1 MTNTSSSS
9 SSISLRGS
17 ALKWVDLLNES
28 VHTSDDQDIGD
39 IEAVN
44 REFIVVKRGFVK
56 VHRYFIPAGK
66 IEGWDGNVLWLKITE
81 DEVKQKYENNNAI
94 PDPARYLTKDY
105 ENYYA
110 YGIYP
115 PIGWLPVRY
124 AVPSYPVPT
133 ITTTHEQQPLVFKCD
148 LCGSTF
154 GTDEEY
160 AEHVKIAH

>member
-1 MTNTSSSS
+1 MNNTSSSP
-9 SSISLRGS
+9 SISVRGS

-44 REFIVVKRGFVK
+44 REFIVIKRGFVN
-56 VHRYFIPAGK
+56 VHRYFIPANK

-133 ITTTHEQQPLVFKCD
+133 ITTHEQQPLVFKCD

-154 GTDEEY
+154 RTDEEY
-160 AEHVKIAH
+160 GEHVTTAH

>member
-1 MTNTSSSS
+1 MNNTSSSR
-9 SSISLRGS
+9 SISVRGS

-44 REFIVVKRGFVK
+44 REFIVIKRGFVN
-56 VHRYFIPAGK
+56 VHRYFIPANK

-81 DEVKQKYENNNAI
+81 DEVKQKYQNDNAI

-110 YGIYP
+110 YGVYP

-124 AVPSYPVPT
+124 AIPPYPVPT
-133 ITTTHEQQPLVFKCD
+133 ITTHEQQPLVFKCD

-154 GTDEEY
+154 RTDEEY
-160 AEHVKIAH
+160 GEHVTTAH

>member
-9 SSISLRGS
+9 SSISLRGF

-28 VHTSDDQDIGD
+28 AHTSDDQDIGD

-44 REFIVVKRGFVK
+44 RKFIVVKRSFVN
-56 VHRYFIPAGK
+56 VHRYFIPADK

-105 ENYYA
+105 ENYY
-110 YGIYP
+110 P
-115 PIGWLPVRY
+115 LIGWLPVRY

-133 ITTTHEQQPLVFKCD
+133 ITTHEQQPLVFKCD

-160 AEHVKIAH
+160 AEHVKIVH